1 MTNLD
6 VFITVLFAVLGAI
19 SFLIY
24 RFMPTYIKV
33 KPTPIERYKRWRLKK
48 YFEKHGGEQ
57 NARNYR

>member
-1 MTNLD
+1 MTKLD
-6 VFITVLFAVLGAI
+6 IFITLFFATITIVSWA
-19 SFLIY
+19 IY
-24 RFMPTYIKV
+24 RFAPTYIKV

>member
-1 MTNLD
+1 MTSLD
-6 VFITVLFAVLGAI
+6 IFINVLFAVLGIA
-19 SFLIY
+19 SYCVY

-33 KPTPIERYKRWRLKK
+33 KPTPIKRYKRWRLKK